1 MFPWDL
7 SPGIPSASYALWAK
21 EKRRER
27 SCKSQRLRP
36 IHTTVAGSRARLSG
50 RTHRPAR
57 QAKAATARMA
67 MIRVAVIGAGQW
79 GPNLIRNFHNKQT
92 SEVVWIID
100 RDATRLEEVHAHFP
114 DVQVAKDPEQALR
127 DSSVHAVVV
136 ATPTSTHYALAK
148 EALERCKHVLVEK
161 PLTTE
166 VKQGLGL
173 LELATKYGLTLM
185 VGHVFVY
192 NPAIRKVKGYLDA
205 GHLGDVYYLS
215 MVRTNLGPIRL
226 DVNAAWDLAAHDLSI
241 ANYWLNAEPLSV
253 SAIGGTWINQGI
265 EDAVFATLRYPK
277 GVLVNLHASWLNPHK
292 ARDIKVVGESRM
304 LTFDD
309 MNLNE
314 PLHIYDKQVS
324 DVRIPPA
331 YVDSF
336 ASFRASIRRGDVI
349 VPKVPLGEP
358 LAIQCAHFLECIE
371 TGKQPFT
378 SAGEGIA
385 VVRALEAMQRSI
397 RAGGRE
403 EQV

>member
-1 MFPWDL
+1 VRFRVNL
-7 SPGIPSASYALWAK
+7 K
-21 EKRRER
+21 EAG
-27 SCKSQRLRP
+27 P
-36 IHTTVAGSRARLSG
+36 IHTTAARSRARLSG
-50 RTHRPAR
+50 RRHRPAW
-57 QAKAATARMA
+57 QSNVAAARMA

-79 GPNLIRNFHNKQT
+79 GPNLIRNFHNKET

-100 RDATRLEEVHAHFP
+100 RDAARLNEVHAYFP
-114 DVQVAKDPEQALR
+114 DVHAAKDPEEALR
-127 DSSVHAVVV
+127 DPSVHAVVV

-148 EALERCKHVLVEK
+148 EALERGKHVLVEK

-166 VKQGLGL
+166 VKPGRDL

-185 VGHVFVY
+185 VGHVFLY
-192 NPAIRKVKGYLDA
+192 NPAVRKVKEYLES
-205 GHLGDVYYLS
+205 GHLGDVYYVS
-215 MVRTNLGPIRL
+215 MVRTNLGPIRV

-265 EDAVFATLRYPK
+265 EDAVFATLRYPQ
-277 GVLVNLHASWLNPHK
+277 GVLVNLHASWLNPRK
-292 ARDIKVVGESRM
+292 ARDITVVGEKRM

-314 PLHIYDKQVS
+314 PLRIYDRQVS
-324 DVRIPPA
+324 DVRIPPT

-336 ASFRASIRRGDVI
+336 ASFRASVPKGKIS
-349 VPKVPLGEP
+349 VPKVPPGEP
-358 LAIQCAHFLECIE
+358 LATQCAHFLECIA
-371 TGKQPFT
+371 TGKDPLT
-378 SAGEGIA
+378 GGREGIA

-403 EQV
+403 EEVELSC

>member
-1 MFPWDL
+1 M
-7 SPGIPSASYALWAK
+7 
-21 EKRRER
+21 
-27 SCKSQRLRP
+27 
-36 IHTTVAGSRARLSG
+36 VARSRALLSG
-50 RTHRPAR
+50 RMHRAAR
-57 QAKAATARMA
+57 QVKAAAARMA

-100 RDATRLEEVHAHFP
+100 RDAARLNEVHARFP
-114 DVQVAKDPEQALR
+114 DVQAVVDAEQALR
-127 DSSVHAVVV
+127 DPSVDAVVV

-148 EALERCKHVLVEK
+148 EALERRKHVLVEK

-173 LELATKYGLTLM
+173 LELATSQRLVLM
-185 VGHVFVY
+185 VGHVFLY
-192 NPAIRKVKGYLDA
+192 NPSIRKVKEYLDA
-205 GHLGDVYYLS
+205 GDLGKVYYVS

-277 GVLVNLHASWLNPHK
+277 GVLVNLHTSWLNPGK
-292 ARDIKVVGESRM
+292 ARDITVVGEKGM

-314 PLHIYDKQVS
+314 PLRIYNKQAT
-324 DVRIPPA
+324 DQRTRPA

-336 ASFRASIRRGDVI
+336 ASFRASVRKGDI
-349 VPKVPLGEP
+349 TVPKVPLGEP
-358 LAIQCAHFLECIE
+358 LATQCAHFLECIV

-378 SAGEGIA
+378 GAPEGIA

-403 EQV
+403 EKVTPC